1 MTCSAPDLATTL
13 LPPPTGAAPDEA
25 HDARVHD
32 AVMAGLAVAGP
43 YRFAR
48 VDGPVGSRD
57 AVTQVCDAA
66 YRTLR
71 QHPPGA
77 GVTLVVAFEV
87 AAGDP
92 ALFDALVW
100 GQRQAMAEVDRLRYP
115 RAPGGGDD
123 AVSIAGRRARVAA
136 VPAGAV
142 PFDTLVLH
150 FAPVTGAS
158 RGP

>member
-1 MTCSAPDLATTL
+1 MTVPAPDLAITV
-13 LPPPTGAAPDEA
+13 LPPPPGAEPDV
-25 HDARVHD
+25 DRVARVHD

-57 AVTQVCDAA
+57 AVAQVCDAA

-77 GVTLVVAFEV
+77 EVTLVVAFEV
-87 AAGDP
+87 AVGDP

-100 GQRQAMAEVDRLRYP
+100 GQRQGMAEIDRLRYP
-115 RAPGGGDD
+115 RAPGGGSDGM
-123 AVSIAGRRARVAA
+123 SIAGRPARMAAVAA
-136 VPAGAV
+136 EGGS
-142 PFDTLVLH
+142 FDTLVLH
-150 FAPVTGAS
+150 FPPVTAAS
-158 RGP
+158 RAP